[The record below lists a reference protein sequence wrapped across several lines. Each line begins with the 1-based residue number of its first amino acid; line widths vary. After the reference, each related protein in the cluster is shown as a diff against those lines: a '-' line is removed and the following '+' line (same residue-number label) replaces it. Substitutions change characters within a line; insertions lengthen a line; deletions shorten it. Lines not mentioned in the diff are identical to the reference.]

1 MNQSQIGTL
10 FNLGE
15 LLLILICIILTAFM
29 KDSILISSQILSQN
43 MCPKCLKLH
52 FTAHIFYKINFLS
65 ACT

>member
-15 LLLILICIILTAFM
+15 CYLICIILTAFM
-29 KDSILISSQILSQN
+29 KDSMLISSQILSQN

>member
-15 LLLILICIILTAFM
+15 LLLICIILTAFM
-29 KDSILISSQILSQN
+29 KGSILISSQILSQN